1 MKSEKE
7 SQMKSEKCEINMK
20 SEKESQMKSEKGER

>member
-7 SQMKSEKCEINMK
+7 SQMKSEKGEINMK